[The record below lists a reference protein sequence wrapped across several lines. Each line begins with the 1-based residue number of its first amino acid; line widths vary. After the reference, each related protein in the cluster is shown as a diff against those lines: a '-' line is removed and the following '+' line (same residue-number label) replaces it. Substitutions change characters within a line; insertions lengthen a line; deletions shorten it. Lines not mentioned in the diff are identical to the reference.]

1 MRFQICLTKR
11 IQMLDKSI
19 KHGKE
24 KRKPYYKSG
33 KFDRTCRPN
42 GGCPY
47 CESNRLHNSKV
58 KKQQAKDKISEF
70 DKNNEA

>member
-1 MRFQICLTKR
+1 
-11 IQMLDKSI
+11 MLDKSI

-42 GGCPY
+42 GGCPS
-47 CESNRLHNSKV
+47 CESNRMHSTEV

-70 DKNNEA
+70 KKNNET